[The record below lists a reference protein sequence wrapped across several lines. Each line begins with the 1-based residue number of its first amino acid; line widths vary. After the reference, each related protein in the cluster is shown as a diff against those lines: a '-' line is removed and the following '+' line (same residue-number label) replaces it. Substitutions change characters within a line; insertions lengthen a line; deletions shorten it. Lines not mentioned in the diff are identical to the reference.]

1 MNCDIM
7 KQKGALGRLLFFTK
21 GYCKMNFLRIR
32 TGGFRNIEDSSLELS
47 DLTALISLNSYGK
60 SNLLTA
66 IDFGIDFI
74 SANCTEKE
82 EMMHYQ
88 PGIPLNRDN
97 LLRNYFFEME
107 AETLL
112 ESQSY
117 LFSYRF
123 EFQWRANS
131 QEPGKI
137 ISEQLKAKEN
147 KKGQKYNLLISRAD
161 MAYYRS
167 AKTGRCTTAIS
178 IENNELVVNKLKAF
192 DGLYFLS
199 LLKQINTIA
208 VYIDRHLDASGS
220 YIPDPIIRKGLSEL
234 DIEGIENIPRTISY
248 LQREYPDKYEL
259 LKDAYMQLFP
269 NITDIDV
276 REFPIESQGNI
287 PSGDD
292 VPFVFCNYVYIMRV
306 TDNYLSQPISFER
319 LSDGAKR
326 VFLMLTFAIIADIK
340 GLSLIAFEE
349 PENSIHPSL
358 LQSFLRVITQLTS
371 NCKIIITSHS
381 PYMLQYIQPND
392 IYIGIPNDKNLAA
405 FRPIAD
411 GKVRTL
417 LKDVAYADTSVGD
430 YIFELMSGSQNDVDQ
445 LNQYLERGHE

>member
-1 MNCDIM
+1 MIR
-7 KQKGALGRLLFFTK
+7 QKGVLAELLFSTK
-21 GYCKMNFLRIR
+21 EYCNMNFLRIR
-32 TGGFRNIEDSSLELS
+32 TGGFRNIEDTSLKLS

-74 SANCTEKE
+74 EANNTEKE
-82 EMMHYQ
+82 RMMHYQ
-88 PGIPLNRDN
+88 SGIPLNRGN
-97 LLRNYFFEME
+97 LLRNYFFEIE

-112 ESQSY
+112 GSQSY

-123 EFQWRANS
+123 EFQWRTDKK
-131 QEPGKI
+131 EPGKI
-137 ISEQLKAKEN
+137 IAEQLKAKEN

-161 MAYYRS
+161 IAYYRS
-167 AKTGRCTTAIS
+167 AKTGRCTTAIN
-178 IENNELVVNKLKAF
+178 IENNELIVNKLKAF
-192 DGLYFLS
+192 DDLYFLP
-199 LLKQINTIA
+199 LVKQINAIA
-208 VYIDRHLDASGS
+208 VYIDRHLDASSS
-220 YIPDPIIRKGLSEL
+220 YVPDPIMRKGLSEL

-269 NITDIDV
+269 NITDINV
-276 REFPIESQGNI
+276 REVSIESKGNI

-292 VPFVFCNYVYIMRV
+292 IPFVFCNYIYIMRV
-306 TDNYLSQPISFER
+306 NDNYLSQPISFER

-340 GLSLIAFEE
+340 GLSLVAFEE

-358 LQSFLRVITQLTS
+358 LQSFLRVMAQLTS
-371 NCKIIITSHS
+371 NCKIVITSHS
-381 PYMLQYIQPND
+381 PYMLQYIQPSD
-392 IYIGIPNDKNLAA
+392 IYIGMPNDKNLAA

-417 LKDVAYADTSVGD
+417 LKDVEYADSSLGD
-430 YIFELMSGSQNDVDQ
+430 YIFELMSGSQDDADQ